1 MVGLGGEVG
10 RGGRAYGDSG
20 VARSGLLFRSLFGR
34 GHCRRGLLAGAG
46 RRARGA
52 RARVGGAL
60 RLVRVVTVRT
70 VLRECSTALR
80 VTSASIDFI
89 PSEISPRSASCSD
102 SSMRFS
108 IFGRSSSM

>member
-46 RRARGA
+46 RRARTQ
-52 RARVGGAL
+52 VGGAL